1 MRYIEPT
8 EPGIGL
14 EKVLVAMAETTELQ
28 RPSGAADGQA
38 RDALTAVLVQIVGP
52 AGVSVDLDRRR
63 LHSQDVWSVADETV
77 EIVVAPES
85 LEELSRVAAA
95 VSAAGFVIAPRGG
108 GMSYTSAYIPTT
120 AKTVSLDMSRM
131 NRVLRIDADD
141 MTVTVEPGCTWA
153 ALDAALAPL
162 GLRTPFWG
170 PMSGLTST
178 IGGGLS
184 QLNAM
189 FGASQYGTSSESV
202 VALTIV
208 LSDGRLLR
216 TGARGADGETPFYR
230 HYGPDL
236 AGLFCGDAG
245 AFGIKG
251 QITLRLM
258 RRPQHEGYVSFAF
271 STGEALLNAMAEL
284 SRANIASEMCAFD
297 PGLTKV
303 RMKRAS
309 LAADVKTLGSVIAKE
324 KNLVSGLFSAA
335 KIAMGGRDYIESEE
349 YSVHLISEGR
359 SKAGVAEDLDAARAI
374 AASYGGREIE
384 NTIAKVIRANPFPPL
399 NSILGPEGERWA
411 PVHGLVSLSQAPA
424 LFAAVQAL
432 FAEMAPEFERHGVY
446 TGYLFTA
453 LSTNAIVLEPV
464 FYWPEARHALI
475 DATVEPQHLARLP
488 TLSENPAATAVVA
501 EARRRVIE
509 ICSAF
514 GCGHFQ
520 IGRSYPYRESRDEAA
535 WSLIEAVKTTLDPA
549 RALNPG
555 GLGLTATS
563 TRPA

>member
-1 MRYIEPT
+1 
-8 EPGIGL
+8 
-14 EKVLVAMAETTELQ
+14 MAAADTTELQ
-28 RPSGAADGQA
+28 RPSGAAEAQA
-38 RDALTAVLVQIVGP
+38 RDALVAVLVQIVGP
-52 AGVSVDLDRRR
+52 AGVSIDLDRRK

-77 EIVVAPES
+77 EIVVAPTG
-85 LEELSRVAAA
+85 LEDLSRAVAA
-95 VSAAGFVIAPRGG
+95 VSSAGFAIAPRGG
-108 GMSYTSAYIPTT
+108 GMSYTSAYIPTA
-120 AKTVSLDMSRM
+120 AKTVSLDLSHM
-131 NRVLRIDADD
+131 NRVLRVNADD
-141 MTVTVEPGCTWA
+141 MTVTVEAGCTWA

-189 FGASQYGTSSESV
+189 FGAGHYGTSSESV
-202 VALTIV
+202 VALTVV
-208 LSDGRLLR
+208 LSDGRILR
-216 TGARGADGETPFYR
+216 TGARGPDGDTPFYR
-230 HYGPDL
+230 NYGPDL

-245 AFGIKG
+245 VFGVKAE
-251 QITLRLM
+251 ITLRLI

-271 STGEALLNAMAEL
+271 STGEALLAAMAEFTRAGL
-284 SRANIASEMCAFD
+284 SSEMCAFD

-309 LAADVKTLGSVIAKE
+309 LATDVKTLGAVIAKD

-335 KIAMGGRDYIESEE
+335 KIAMGGRDYIEAEE
-349 YSVHLISEGR
+349 YSVHLIAEGR

-374 AASYGGREIE
+374 AAAQGGREIE

-399 NSILGPEGERWA
+399 NSMLGPEGERWA
-411 PVHGLVSLSQAPA
+411 PVHGVVSLSQGPA
-424 LFAAVQAL
+424 LFAAIQAL
-432 FAEMAPEFERHGVY
+432 FAEMAPAFEQQGVY

-453 LSTNAIVLEPV
+453 MSTNALIIEPV

-488 TLSENPAATAVVA
+488 TLPENPAATALVA
-501 EARRRVIE
+501 QARRRVIE

-520 IGRSYPYRESRDEAA
+520 IGRAYPYRESRDEAA
-535 WSLIEAVKTTLDPA
+535 WSLVEAVKAALDPTG
-549 RALNPG
+549 ALNPG
-555 GLGLTATS
+555 GLGLSAATPRS
-563 TRPA
+563 A

>member
-1 MRYIEPT
+1 M
-8 EPGIGL
+8 IGL
-14 EKVLVAMAETTELQ
+14 ERLAMAMADTTELQ
-28 RPSGAADGQA
+28 RPSGSVDGQA
-38 RDALTAVLVQIVGP
+38 RDALTAVLVQIVGQ
-52 AGVSVDLDRRR
+52 AAVSVDLDRRR

-77 EIVVAPES
+77 EIVVAPTG
-85 LEELSRVAAA
+85 LEDLARVAAA
-95 VSAAGFVIAPRGG
+95 VSTAGFVLAPRGG
-108 GMSYTSAYIPTT
+108 GMSYTSAYIPTA
-120 AKTVSLDMSRM
+120 AKTVSLDLSHM
-131 NRVLRIDADD
+131 NRVLRVNAED
-141 MTVTVEPGCTWA
+141 MTVTVEAGCTWA
-153 ALDAALAPL
+153 ALNAALEPQ

-189 FGASQYGTSSESV
+189 FGAGHYGTSSESV
-202 VALTIV
+202 VALTVV
-208 LSDGRLLR
+208 LSDGRILR
-216 TGARGADGETPFYR
+216 TGARGPDGDTPFYR
-230 HYGPDL
+230 NYGPDL

-245 AFGIKG
+245 VFGIKAE
-251 QITLRLM
+251 ITMRLI

-271 STGEALLNAMAEL
+271 PTGEALLTAMSEFT
-284 SRANIASEMCAFD
+284 RAGISSEMCAFD

-309 LAADVKTLGSVIAKE
+309 LATDVKTLGAVIAKE

-335 KIAMGGRDYIESEE
+335 KIAMGGRDYIEEEE

-359 SKAGVAEDLDAARAI
+359 SKTGVAEDLDAARAI
-374 AASYGGREIE
+374 AAAHGGREIE

-411 PVHGLVSLSQAPA
+411 PVHGVVSLSQGPA
-424 LFAAVQAL
+424 LFAAIQAL
-432 FAEMAPEFERHGVY
+432 FAEMAPEFERHGIY

-453 LSTNAIVLEPV
+453 ISTNALIIEPV

-488 TLSENPAATAVVA
+488 TLAQNPASTAVVA
-501 EARRRVIE
+501 QARRRVIE
-509 ICSAF
+509 LCTAF

-520 IGRSYPYRESRDEAA
+520 IGRAYPYRESRDEAA
-535 WSLIEAVKTTLDPA
+535 WSLVEAVKAALDPTA
-549 RALNPG
+549 TLNPG
-555 GLGLTATS
+555 GLGLTTS
-563 TRPA
+563 PTGPA

>member
-1 MRYIEPT
+1 
-8 EPGIGL
+8 
-14 EKVLVAMAETTELQ
+14 VAE
-28 RPSGAADGQA
+28 GQA
-38 RDALTAVLVQIVGP
+38 REALTAVLVQVVGP

-63 LHSQDVWSVADETV
+63 LHSQDIWSVAGETV

-85 LEELSRVAAA
+85 LEELSRVVAA
-95 VSAAGFVIAPRGG
+95 VSAAGFVVAPRGG
-108 GMSYTSAYIPTT
+108 GMSYTSAYIPTA
-120 AKTVSLDMSRM
+120 AKTVSLDLSRM

-141 MTVTVEPGCTWA
+141 MTVTVEAGCTWA
-153 ALDAALAPL
+153 ALDAALAPQ

-189 FGASQYGTSSESV
+189 FGAGQYGTSSESV
-202 VALTIV
+202 VALTV
-208 LSDGRLLR
+208 ALSDGRVLR
-216 TGARGADGETPFYR
+216 TGARGADGDTPFYR

-245 AFGIKG
+245 VFGVKAE
-251 QITLRLM
+251 ITLRLM

-271 STGEALLNAMAEL
+271 STGEALLTAMAEFTRAGL
-284 SRANIASEMCAFD
+284 SSEMCAFD

-309 LAADVKTLGSVIAKE
+309 LATDVKTLGAVIAKD

-335 KIAMGGRDYIESEE
+335 KIAMGGRDFIEAEE
-349 YSVHLISEGR
+349 YSVHVICEGR

-374 AASYGGREIE
+374 AAAEGGREIE

-411 PVHGLVSLSQAPA
+411 PVHGIVSLSQAPA
-424 LFAAVQAL
+424 LFASLQAL
-432 FAEMAPEFERHGVY
+432 FAEMAPAFDREGVY
-446 TGYLFTA
+446 IGYLFTA
-453 LSTNAIVLEPV
+453 LSTNALIIEPV
-464 FYWPEARHALI
+464 FYWPDARHALI
-475 DATVEPQHLARLP
+475 DATVEPQHLSRLP
-488 TLSENPAATAVVA
+488 TLPQNPSASAVVA
-501 EARRRVIE
+501 EARRRVVE
-509 ICSAF
+509 ICAAF

-520 IGRSYPYRESRDEAA
+520 IGRAYPYRQSRDEAA
-535 WSLIEAVKTTLDPA
+535 WSLIEAVKAALDPSA
-549 RALNPG
+549 ALNPG
-555 GLGLTATS
+555 GLGLS
-563 TRPA
+563 PAPTKPA

>member
-1 MRYIEPT
+1 
-8 EPGIGL
+8 
-14 EKVLVAMAETTELQ
+14 MAATDTTELE
-28 RPSGAADGQA
+28 RPSSAAEGQA
-38 RDALTAVLVQIVGP
+38 REALTAVLVQIVGP
-52 AGVSVDLDRRR
+52 AGVSVDLDHRR
-63 LHSQDVWSVADETV
+63 LHSQDIWSVADETV
-77 EIVVAPES
+77 EIVVAPTG
-85 LEELSRVAAA
+85 LEDLSRAVAA
-95 VSAAGFVIAPRGG
+95 VSAAGFAIAPRGG
-108 GMSYTSAYIPTT
+108 GMSYTSAYIPTA
-120 AKTVSLDMSRM
+120 AKTVSLDLSHM
-131 NRVLRIDADD
+131 NRVLRVNADD
-141 MTVTVEPGCTWA
+141 MTVTVEAGCTWA

-189 FGASQYGTSSESV
+189 FGAGHYGTSSESV
-202 VALTIV
+202 VALTVV
-208 LSDGRLLR
+208 LSDGRILR
-216 TGARGADGETPFYR
+216 TGARGSDGDTPFYR

-236 AGLFCGDAG
+236 AGIFCGDAG
-245 AFGIKG
+245 VFGIKAE
-251 QITLRLM
+251 ITLRLI
-258 RRPQHEGYVSFAF
+258 RRPPHEGYVSFAF
-271 STGEALLNAMAEL
+271 STGEALLSAMAEFTRAGL
-284 SRANIASEMCAFD
+284 SSEMCAFD

-309 LAADVKTLGSVIAKE
+309 LATDVKTLGAVIAKD

-335 KIAMGGRDYIESEE
+335 KIAMGGREFIEAEE
-349 YSVHLISEGR
+349 YSVHLIAEGR

-374 AASYGGREIE
+374 AAAQGGREIE

-411 PVHGLVSLSQAPA
+411 PVHGVVSLSQGPA
-424 LFAAVQAL
+424 LFAALQAL
-432 FAEMAPEFERHGVY
+432 FAEMAPAFEQHGVY

-453 LSTNAIVLEPV
+453 MSTNALIIEPV

-488 TLSENPAATAVVA
+488 TLAPNAAATAVVA
-501 EARRRVIE
+501 QARRRVIE

-520 IGRSYPYRESRDEAA
+520 IGRTYPYRDSRDEAA
-535 WSLIEAVKTTLDPA
+535 WSLIEAVKAALDPTA
-549 RALNPG
+549 TLNPG
-555 GLGLTATS
+555 GLGLS
-563 TRPA
+563 KPPAGPA